1 MKNILF
7 VILILLSF
15 ITAQKF
21 DPETGAMLQDSTTQ
35 KLKFVPTTGVQI
47 LDSNQNLQS
56 NFSEEISTSIETKFT
71 DYEIIEKAKHDAYDF
86 FVGTGWTVIG
96 GPSTIFGASIL
107 GNIGGELFE
116 EMGAFGGLIGGIYL
130 IPRVL
135 SKLTVTVPYYHRQ
148 FAEDNYSIRQRNL
161 YLAEY
166 KNETIKLRQ
175 TSIYKG
181 QGLTCLGCF
190 AFIALMI
197 VGN

>member
-35 KLKFVPTTGVQI
+35 KLKFDPTTGVQV

-56 NFSEEISTSIETKFT
+56 NTSEEISTSIETKFT

-116 EMGAFGGLIGGIYL
+116 EMGGLGGFVGGLYF
-130 IPRVL
+130 IPHVL
-135 SKLTVTVPYYHRQ
+135 SKISISIPFYHRQ
-148 FAEDNYSIRQRNL
+148 FAEENFSNQQRNL
-161 YLAEY
+161 YFTEY
-166 KNETIKLRQ
+166 EKEIMQLRK
-175 TSIYKG
+175 TAMYKG

-190 AFIALMI
+190 AFIALM
-197 VGN
+197 VVSD